1 MQQLDAT
8 VASGVLERAAVAASF
23 ETVENLGAVCRVG
36 HADVRAALLALRDS
50 DLSMGFL
57 VDLFGIDT
65 GEAVDIVYHLRSFA
79 RDEELVLKAAHG
91 YDSTLDSVWDIY
103 SAALMPERE
112 TAELFGLKLA
122 GHPNPKRLL
131 TTDGC
136 PPYLLKTLE
145 IREPAEVRDRSAQH
159 VDAAALDREVS
170 SLAEPVVEEPRSPFD
185 TAPLPEPEPLPIPA
199 GLRRA
204 PSGVDVEHSEH
215 LILNMGPQHPSTHGV
230 LRLILE
236 LDGETIVSGEA
247 VIGYLHR
254 GIEKL
259 AESRRYSAVGTL
271 LDRGDYLSGIHSE
284 LAFALAAEKVAEIE
298 VPRRASYLRVLV
310 GELNRIASHIAW
322 YGPMGLDSG
331 AMGQF
336 LYTWRDREALLDIL
350 EDITGQRMM
359 FNYVRPG
366 GVLNDITTTAEAK
379 IRAFLDAFAIH
390 VEENTELLMG
400 NEIFQMRT
408 QGVGVFSREVA
419 LGFGLTGA
427 CLRGSGV
434 NWDIRRDRPY
444 AAYPEFEFD
453 VPVVDAGDVYSRCAV
468 RLEEMRQSARIV
480 RQCLDGLPEGEHT
493 AKVAKVLRPPVGE
506 AYAAV
511 ESPRGELG
519 IHLVSDGTDLPYR
532 MRYRPPALFAL
543 QAGEALLP
551 EILIADAV
559 VLMGS
564 MDLILGE
571 VDR

>member
-1 MQQLDAT
+1 MT
-8 VASGVLERAAVAASF
+8 TASGVLERAAVTAAV
-23 ETVENLGAVCRVG
+23 ETVEKLGVVCRVE
-36 HADVRAALLALRDS
+36 ASDVRAALIALRDS
-50 DLSMGFL
+50 ELSMTFL
-57 VDLFGIDT
+57 VDCFGIDT

-79 RDEELVLKAAHG
+79 RDEEMFVKAEQAYG
-91 YDSTLDSVWDIY
+91 STLQSVWDIMP
-103 SAALMPERE
+103 AALMPERE
-112 TAELFGLKLA
+112 TAELYGLALA

-136 PPYLLKTLE
+136 PAYLLKSLE
-145 IREPAEVRDRSAQH
+145 IRGADEVRNRDAQH
-159 VDAAALDREVS
+159 VDVASLAAATS

-185 TAPLPEPEPLPIPA
+185 TTPIPEPEPLPLVL
-199 GLRRA
+199 GLKRA

-236 LDGETIVSGEA
+236 LDGEEIVAGESS
-247 VIGYLHR
+247 IGYLHR

-271 LDRGDYLSGIHSE
+271 LDRGDYASGIHGE
-284 LAFALAAEKVAEIE
+284 LAFALATEKLAEIE
-298 VPRRASYLRVLV
+298 VPRRASYLRCLL
-310 GELNRIASHIAW
+310 GELNRIGSHILW

-336 LYTWRDREALLDIL
+336 LYTWRDREALVDIL

-379 IRAFLDAFAIH
+379 IRKFLDDFAIH
-390 VEENTELLMG
+390 VEENADLLMD
-400 NEIFQMRT
+400 NEIFQART
-408 QGVGVFSREVA
+408 QGVGVISREAA

-427 CLRGSGV
+427 ALRASGV
-434 NWDIRRDRPY
+434 EWDIRRARPY
-444 AAYPEFEFD
+444 AAYSELEFD
-453 VPVVDAGDVYSRCAV
+453 VPVAQEGDVYARCVV
-468 RLEEMRQSARIV
+468 RLEEMRQSARII
-480 RQCLDGLPEGEHT
+480 RQCIDGLPEGEHT
-493 AKVAKVLRPPVGE
+493 AKVAKVLRPPAGE

-519 IHLVSDGTDLPYR
+519 IHLVSDGTDSPYR
-532 MRYRPPALFAL
+532 MRYRPPALYAL

-551 EILIADAV
+551 GILIADAV

-564 MDLILGE
+564 MDLVLGE

>member
-1 MQQLDAT
+1 MTA
-8 VASGVLERAAVAASF
+8 AKGVLQRAAVAASV
-23 ETVENLGAVCRVG
+23 ETVESLGAVCRVSA
-36 HADVRAALLALRDS
+36 ADARKALVALRDS
-50 DLSMGFL
+50 DISLGFL
-57 VDLFGIDT
+57 VDFFGIDT

-79 RDEELVLKAAHG
+79 RDEELFVKAAHDYG
-91 YDSTLDSVWDIY
+91 SVLSSVWDIFP
-103 SAALMPERE
+103 AALMPERE
-112 TAELFGLKLA
+112 TAELFGLTLA

-136 PPYLLKTLE
+136 PAYLLKSL
-145 IREPAEVRDRSAQH
+145 EVRGADEVRNRAAQH
-159 VDAAALDREVS
+159 VDPTALDRTVS
-170 SLAEPVVEEPRSPFD
+170 SLAESVAQEPGSASGKTPLPVAEPGA
-185 TAPLPEPEPLPIPA
+185 APL
-199 GLRRA
+199 GLVRI
-204 PSGVDVEHSEH
+204 PSGVDVENSEH

-236 LDGETIVSGEA
+236 LDGEEIVSGEA

-259 AESRRYSAVGTL
+259 AESRRYSAVATL
-271 LDRGDYLSGIHSE
+271 LDRADYVSGIHSE
-284 LAFALAAEKVAEIE
+284 LAFALATEKIAGIE
-298 VPRRASYLRVLV
+298 VPRRASYLRCLL
-310 GELNRIASHIAW
+310 GELNRIASHITW

-336 LYTWRDREALLDIL
+336 LYTFRDREALLDIL

-379 IRAFLDAFAIH
+379 IRTFLDDFAIH
-390 VEENTELLMG
+390 VEENAELLMG
-400 NEIFQMRT
+400 NEIFQART
-408 QGVGVFSREVA
+408 QGVGVFDREQA

-434 NWDIRRDRPY
+434 DWDVRRDRPY
-444 AAYPEFEFD
+444 AAYAELEFD
-453 VPVVDAGDVYSRCAV
+453 VPVAEQGDVYARCQV
-468 RLEEMRQSARIV
+468 RLEEMRQSARMI
-480 RQCLDGLPEGEHT
+480 RQCIDGLPEGEHT

-506 AYAAV
+506 SYAAV

-519 IHLVSDGTDLPYR
+519 VHLVADGTDLPYR
-532 MRYRPPALFAL
+532 MRYRPPALYAL
-543 QAGEALLP
+543 QAGEAFLP
-551 EILIADAV
+551 GLLIADAV

>member
-1 MQQLDAT
+1 MTA
-8 VASGVLERAAVAASF
+8 AKGVLQRAAVAASV
-23 ETVENLGAVCRVG
+23 ETVESLGAVCRVSA
-36 HADVRAALLALRDS
+36 ADARKALVALRDS
-50 DLSMGFL
+50 DISLGFL
-57 VDLFGIDT
+57 VDYFGIDT

-79 RDEELVLKAAHG
+79 RDEELFVKAAHDYG
-91 YDSTLDSVWDIY
+91 SVLSSVWDIFP
-103 SAALMPERE
+103 AALMPERE
-112 TAELFGLKLA
+112 TAELFGLTLA

-136 PPYLLKTLE
+136 PAYLLKSL
-145 IREPAEVRDRSAQH
+145 EVRGADEVRNRAAQH
-159 VDAAALDREVS
+159 VDPTALDRTVS
-170 SLAEPVVEEPRSPFD
+170 SLAESAAEEPGSASGKTPIPVAEPGA
-185 TAPLPEPEPLPIPA
+185 APL
-199 GLRRA
+199 GLVRI
-204 PSGVDVEHSEH
+204 PSGVDVENSEH

-236 LDGETIVSGEA
+236 LDGEEIVSGEA

-259 AESRRYSAVGTL
+259 AESRRYSAVATL
-271 LDRGDYLSGIHSE
+271 LDRADYVSGIHSE
-284 LAFALAAEKVAEIE
+284 LAFALATEKIAGIE
-298 VPRRASYLRVLV
+298 VPRRASYLRCLL
-310 GELNRIASHIAW
+310 GELNRIASHITW

-336 LYTWRDREALLDIL
+336 LYTFRDREALLDIL

-379 IRAFLDAFAIH
+379 IRTFLDDFAIH
-390 VEENTELLMG
+390 VEENAELLMG
-400 NEIFQMRT
+400 NEIFQART
-408 QGVGVFSREVA
+408 QGVGVFDREQA

-434 NWDIRRDRPY
+434 DWDIRRDRPY
-444 AAYPEFEFD
+444 AAYSELEFD
-453 VPVVDAGDVYSRCAV
+453 VPVAEQGDVYARCQV
-468 RLEEMRQSARIV
+468 RLEEMRQSARMI
-480 RQCLDGLPEGEHT
+480 RQCIDGLPEGEHT

-506 AYAAV
+506 SYAAV

-519 IHLVSDGTDLPYR
+519 VHLVADGTDLPYR
-532 MRYRPPALFAL
+532 MRYRPPALYAL
-543 QAGEALLP
+543 QAGEAFLP
-551 EILIADAV
+551 GLLIADAV

>member
-1 MQQLDAT
+1 MTA
-8 VASGVLERAAVAASF
+8 AKGVLQRAAVAASV
-23 ETVENLGAVCRVG
+23 ETVESLGAVCRVSA
-36 HADVRAALLALRDS
+36 ADARKALVALRDS
-50 DLSMGFL
+50 DISLGFL
-57 VDLFGIDT
+57 VDYFGIDT

-79 RDEELVLKAAHG
+79 RDEELFVKAAHDYG
-91 YDSTLDSVWDIY
+91 SVLTSVWDIFP
-103 SAALMPERE
+103 AALMPERE
-112 TAELFGLKLA
+112 TAELFGLTLA

-136 PPYLLKTLE
+136 PAYLLKSL
-145 IREPAEVRDRSAQH
+145 EVRGADEVRNRAAQH
-159 VDAAALDREVS
+159 VDPTALDRTVS
-170 SLAEPVVEEPRSPFD
+170 SLAESAAEEPGSASGKTPLPVAEPGA
-185 TAPLPEPEPLPIPA
+185 APL
-199 GLRRA
+199 GLVRI
-204 PSGVDVEHSEH
+204 PSGVDVENSEH

-236 LDGETIVSGEA
+236 LDGEEIVSGEA

-259 AESRRYSAVGTL
+259 AESRRYSAVATL
-271 LDRGDYLSGIHSE
+271 LDRADYVSGIHSE
-284 LAFALAAEKVAEIE
+284 LAFALATEKIAGIE
-298 VPRRASYLRVLV
+298 VPRRASYLRCLL
-310 GELNRIASHIAW
+310 GELNRIASHITW

-336 LYTWRDREALLDIL
+336 LYTFRDREALLDIL

-379 IRAFLDAFAIH
+379 IRTFLDDFAIH
-390 VEENTELLMG
+390 VEENAELLMG
-400 NEIFQMRT
+400 NEIFQART
-408 QGVGVFSREVA
+408 QGVGVFDRKQA

-434 NWDIRRDRPY
+434 DWDIRRDRPY
-444 AAYPEFEFD
+444 AAYSELEFD
-453 VPVVDAGDVYSRCAV
+453 VPVAEQGDVYARCQV
-468 RLEEMRQSARIV
+468 RLEEMRQSARMI
-480 RQCLDGLPEGEHT
+480 RQCIDGLPEGEHT

-506 AYAAV
+506 SYAAV

-519 IHLVSDGTDLPYR
+519 VHLVADGTDLPYR
-532 MRYRPPALFAL
+532 MRYRPPALYAL

-551 EILIADAV
+551 GLLIADAV

>member
-1 MQQLDAT
+1 MTA
-8 VASGVLERAAVAASF
+8 AKGVLQRAAVAASV
-23 ETVENLGAVCRVG
+23 ETVESLGAVCRVSA
-36 HADVRAALLALRDS
+36 ADARKALVALRDS
-50 DLSMGFL
+50 DISLGFL
-57 VDLFGIDT
+57 VDFFGIDT

-79 RDEELVLKAAHG
+79 RDEELFVKAAHDYG
-91 YDSTLDSVWDIY
+91 SVLTSVWDIFP
-103 SAALMPERE
+103 AALMPERE
-112 TAELFGLKLA
+112 TAELFGLTLA

-136 PPYLLKTLE
+136 PAYLLKSL
-145 IREPAEVRDRSAQH
+145 EVRGADEVRNRAAQH
-159 VDAAALDREVS
+159 VDPTALDRTVS
-170 SLAEPVVEEPRSPFD
+170 SLAESAAEEPGSASGKTPIPVAEPGA
-185 TAPLPEPEPLPIPA
+185 APL
-199 GLRRA
+199 GLVRI
-204 PSGVDVEHSEH
+204 PSGVDVENSEH

-236 LDGETIVSGEA
+236 LDGEEIVSGEA

-259 AESRRYSAVGTL
+259 AESRRYSAVATL
-271 LDRGDYLSGIHSE
+271 LDRADYVSGIHSE
-284 LAFALAAEKVAEIE
+284 LAFALATEKIAGIE
-298 VPRRASYLRVLV
+298 VPRRASYLRCLL
-310 GELNRIASHIAW
+310 GELNRIASHITW

-336 LYTWRDREALLDIL
+336 LYTFRDREALLDIL

-379 IRAFLDAFAIH
+379 IRTFLDDFAIH
-390 VEENTELLMG
+390 VEENAELLMG
-400 NEIFQMRT
+400 NEIFQART
-408 QGVGVFSREVA
+408 QGVGVFDRKQA

-434 NWDIRRDRPY
+434 DWDIRRDRPY
-444 AAYPEFEFD
+444 AAYSELEFD
-453 VPVVDAGDVYSRCAV
+453 VPVAEQGDVYARCQV
-468 RLEEMRQSARIV
+468 RLEEMRQSARMI
-480 RQCLDGLPEGEHT
+480 RQCIDGLPEGEHT

-506 AYAAV
+506 SYAAV

-519 IHLVSDGTDLPYR
+519 VHLVADGTDLPYR
-532 MRYRPPALFAL
+532 MRYRPPALYAL

-551 EILIADAV
+551 GLLIADAV